1 MGPSPKSVLTLT
13 PTHPTRKCEINGAL
27 YGTDLINA
35 VAEAGGT
42 DSLGEPGSE
51 AWSEVLREA
60 TLTGVEITYI
70 VPAFEWL
77 DEEET
82 QGLFVTERLYTK
94 VPDHLTLSVTG
105 AITAAGLLTE
115 RWLFWRQRE
124 DWRC

>member
-60 TLTGVEITYI
+60 TRLQATLTGVEITYV
-70 VPAFEWL
+70 VPAFE
-77 DEEET
+77 
-82 QGLFVTERLYTK
+82 
-94 VPDHLTLSVTG
+94 
-105 AITAAGLLTE
+105 
-115 RWLFWRQRE
+115 
-124 DWRC
+124 

>member
-1 MGPSPKSVLTLT
+1 M
-13 PTHPTRKCEINGAL
+13 
-27 YGTDLINA
+27 
-35 VAEAGGT
+35 
-42 DSLGEPGSE
+42 
-51 AWSEVLREA
+51 LREA
-60 TLTGVEITYI
+60 TLTGIEITYV

-82 QGLFVTERLYTK
+82 QGLFVIEKLYNK